1 MSERKDGSDGACKIV
16 GVTPLGRSIPK
27 STEALELKLAEW
39 RRIRRLAVPPE
50 MISLLRAFEVAR
62 EQKWD
67 IAITDI
73 ESIEATWAMPDCFS
87 TSHGF
92 VLSLVGGERAYLA
105 YFTDN
110 ETEEVTLDRMGAERY
125 PPNSDTP
132 GGWSDDVGAL
142 NALLRS

>member
-1 MSERKDGSDGACKIV
+1 MSKGNDGLDATFKIV
-16 GVTPLGRSIPK
+16 GVIPLGRGIPK
-27 STEALELKLAEW
+27 STEALELKLTEW
-39 RRIRRLAVPPE
+39 RRIRRLSVPAE
-50 MISLLRAFEVAR
+50 ILSLLRAFEVAK

-92 VLSLVGGERAYLA
+92 VLSLISGERTYLV

-142 NALLRS
+142 NALLSS